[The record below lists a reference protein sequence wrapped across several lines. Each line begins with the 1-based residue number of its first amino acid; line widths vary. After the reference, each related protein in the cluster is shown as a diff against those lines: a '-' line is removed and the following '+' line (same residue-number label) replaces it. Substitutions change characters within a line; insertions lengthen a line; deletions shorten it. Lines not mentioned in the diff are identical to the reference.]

1 MTETQVVEYNV
12 TDAAIAEMSDLY
24 MGLVITD
31 LEDKEQFD
39 AVHSARLVVK
49 GKRIEV
55 GKRRKELKAGA
66 LAYGREVDSKAN
78 HIFERLE
85 PIETHLKTEEFKAEA
100 EKQRLEDIRIAKIK
114 DEIDSWIKAY
124 TEMNGMGK
132 VDELKGYIAK
142 LEAIR
147 DLISPE
153 LYFEF
158 TGEAIETCNSLLV
171 RAKNDL
177 ETRERLDREE
187 VERKAESERLK
198 KVADEQ
204 EVERERLQKIAD
216 EQAAKLFVEQA
227 KITAAQ
233 KKIDNEK
240 AALEAEKKADQERK
254 DREVFSRKAVERA
267 KDAAIAKAKQDAIDK
282 AYAEKEAAEEAD
294 RQEGLKPDKE
304 KLAAFSQF
312 LLEGLSYPEV
322 YANEARKIL
331 NNACKEIEEI
341 AVDILDKSQG
351 M

>member
-1 MTETQVVEYNV
+1 MVV
-12 TDAAIAEMSDLY
+12 
-24 MGLVITD
+24 
-31 LEDKEQFD
+31 
-39 AVHSARLVVK
+39 R
-49 GKRIEV
+49 GKRLEV
-55 GKRRKELKAGA
+55 EKRRVELKADA
-66 LAYGREVDSKAN
+66 LKWGKKVQTAAN
-78 HIFERLE
+78 HIFDLIE
-85 PIETHLKTEEFKAEA
+85 PIETHLKNEEGKAEVEKKRLDDERIAGIRKRIDRMHDSYWILNGTGTVEQLQAVIAELEATEMKPEIYFEFLAEA
-100 EKQRLEDIRIAKIK
+100 EHKRFDILHQA
-114 DEIDSWIKAY
+114 
-124 TEMNGMGK
+124 
-132 VDELKGYIAK
+132 
-142 LEAIR
+142 EA
-147 DLISPE
+147 
-153 LYFEF
+153 
-158 TGEAIETCNSLLV
+158 
-171 RAKNDL
+171 
-177 ETRERLDREE
+177 
-187 VERKAESERLK
+187 ERKAESERLK